1 MAYYET
7 IYLVQGDTLPE
18 IQLQLKDSNTA
29 ATNAVL
35 DPDDN
40 TTWAPIDIS
49 DAVVRIKM
57 RALGSTTVSSTILC
71 IRVAPYTD
79 GNVTFT
85 FDNSELATAGV
96 FEGEIEITYTNG
108 TVQTVY
114 DKLKFSV
121 REQF

>member
-57 RALGSTTVSSTILC
+57 RALGSTTVSSTIQC
-71 IRVAPYTD
+71 IRVAPYTN